1 MASAM
6 RIMSRWRESAA
17 VAWKARGELS
27 SPSNPICTTPT
38 TGFLL
43 GPAKT
48 AVGGEVWPA
57 TTPPAMS
64 PSSTSANPTHT
75 NCGICLTMGKQ

>member
-27 SPSNPICTTPT
+27 SPSNPICTTPA

-64 PSSTSANPTHT
+64 PSSTSATPTHT